1 MVLLDGAHNPHA
13 AQELAAYI
21 DHAVRPQPVRWVVA
35 LSLGKDAKGI
45 LKQLLRDKDLA
56 EVLSTAWMERYC
68 KHGIFLRN
76 PLCSTSTYQLQM
88 IYKTTRRN
96 QDGFFS
102 VNL

>member
-1 MVLLDGAHNPHA
+1 MRKFKCGAGLKSFQIYPGMVLLDGAHNPHA

-76 PLCSTSTYQLQM
+76 PPM
-88 IYKTTRRN
+88 
-96 QDGFFS
+96 
-102 VNL
+102 